1 MTTTKRAI
9 NKAMKTSDNELYEEV
24 EKNTVVWLAC
34 VRYMSDTLTQSTVLL
49 LQSIKHSPVIFFS
62 PQTYGVA
69 CTRNGRVLLEQFY
82 WSSYLKNLCT
92 DTLTAP

>member
-9 NKAMKTSDNELYEEV
+9 NKAMKTSDNELNEEV

-49 LQSIKHSPVIFFS
+49 LQSIKHSPVIFS

-69 CTRNGRVLLEQFY
+69 CTQNGRVLFEPEQLSEKSLY
-82 WSSYLKNLCT
+82 
-92 DTLTAP
+92 

>member
-1 MTTTKRAI
+1 
-9 NKAMKTSDNELYEEV
+9 MKTSDNELSEEV

-62 PQTYGVA
+62 PQTYGGVE
-69 CTRNGRVLLEQFY
+69 CTRNGRVLLELEQLSEKSLY
-82 WSSYLKNLCT
+82 
-92 DTLTAP
+92 